1 MRKSSRLLAAAVTM
15 VALGTATTACGSS
28 SDGGAA
34 TSSTV
39 SESGVNHS
47 VIIARHGESWTNIAA
62 QPAGAVDPATANM
75 PVPVSNPADFLGPT
89 GDLPL
94 SEAGAKQADA
104 MAASLADEVDD
115 IYASAQVRT
124 FQTARAVSIA
134 NGEAVHATWDLREIG
149 TDRSLEPQW
158 LKGGAL
164 DTPVGP
170 ENDRRS
176 FNESKATFMNFWNQ
190 FIDDH
195 KGEEGTSLIVT
206 HGGVMRLFVAP
217 LCANPKLTSDFI
229 AAHPIGN
236 TQQIKATLHP
246 DGSVTCTEWV
256 GEDITP

>member
-1 MRKSSRLLAAAVTM
+1 MRRNMRLLAAAGII
-15 VALGTATTACGSS
+15 VALGAANTACGSG
-28 SDGGAA
+28 SDGGLA

-39 SESGVNHS
+39 SESGVDHS

-75 PVPVSNPADFLGPT
+75 PVPISNPADFLGPT

-94 SEAGAKQADA
+94 SEAGAKQAEE
-104 MAASLADEVDD
+104 MAASLAGEVDE

-134 NGEAVHATWDLREIG
+134 NGEPVHATWDLREIS

-158 LKGGAL
+158 LKGEAL
-164 DTPVGP
+164 DTPVGA
-170 ENDRRS
+170 ENDRQS
-176 FNESKATFMNFWNQ
+176 FNQMNATFLNFWNQ
-190 FIDDH
+190 FVDDH

-206 HGGVMRLFVAP
+206 HGGVMRMFVAP
-217 LCANPKLTSDFI
+217 LCNNAKLTLGFI